1 MKLNERKHQNLK
13 DKIADNKQSTPNFV
27 PAVCQAVNKQKQ
39 KQTKNFDSSGLS
51 VEGTLIPEFTG
62 TPLTKERS
70 GRLEV
75 SQKGKK
81 ERKKAF
87 FNSSETCFP

>member
-27 PAVCQAVNKQKQ
+27 LTVCQAVNKQ

-62 TPLTKERS
+62 TPLTKEGS

-75 SQKGKK
+75 SQKGKR
-81 ERKKAF
+81 ERKKTF
-87 FNSSETCFP
+87 FNLSETCFP